1 MKKFKFIII
10 VLFSFLINSYSL
22 NAAEVKG
29 DADVYK
35 VLMHKVELCTGYTV
49 GDFDDTSTSTT
60 QCQNA
65 VVIGESTAGV
75 EVDIASVVEGA
86 TAGTFG
92 NPALLPLGETY
103 THMRVHINRKMTI
116 RTTEAIDTT
125 ESDDTDNCLTI
136 TTTDEMYGSEEDASR
151 TEAARKY
158 THKPAVA
165 EGGTRAEMTLYMT
178 NGRQSDE
185 GSGNDFKQCKNA
197 ACTNAE
203 VDDAGWFYPAVAS
216 GGKLVSAVAMQ
227 TMRSTVSSDQVAL
240 IYPLSS
246 PFTVSLIPPTI
257 DMAFATKDSIVA
269 EEVKKGAGTGFC
281 RFSISEPKVT
291 ITIQ

>member
-1 MKKFKFIII
+1 MKIFKFLFI
-10 VLFSFLINSYSL
+10 VLFSLIMSFSL

-35 VLMHKVELCTGYTV
+35 ILMHKVELCTGHTA

-75 EVDIASVVEGA
+75 EVDIASVAAGA
-86 TAGTFG
+86 VAGNFG
-92 NPALLPLGETY
+92 NPTLLPLGEVY

-116 RTTEAIDTT
+116 RTAAAIDTT
-125 ESDDTDNCLTI
+125 SSDDTDNCVTI
-136 TTTDEMYGSEEDASR
+136 TTTDAMYGSGEDASR
-151 TEAARKY
+151 TEANRKY

-178 NGRQSDE
+178 DGKQQGE
-185 GSGNDFKQCKNA
+185 MSGNDEYQQCKDA

-203 VDDAGWFYPAVAS
+203 VDNAGWNYPATAS
-216 GGKLVSAVAMQ
+216 QLVSAKAMQ
-227 TMRSTVSSDQVAL
+227 TMRDTVSTDQVAL
-240 IYPLSS
+240 IYALSS
-246 PFTVSLIPPTI
+246 PYTVGLISPTI
-257 DMAFATKDSIVA
+257 DMAFGTQDSIVA

-281 RFSISEPKVT
+281 RFSINEPIVT
-291 ITIQ
+291 ITIK

>member
-1 MKKFKFIII
+1 MKIFKFLII
-10 VLFSFLINSYSL
+10 VLFSLIINSFSL

-35 VLMHKVELCTGYTV
+35 VLMHKVELCTGHTA

-75 EVDIASVVEGA
+75 EVDIASVDAGA
-86 TAGTFG
+86 VAGTFG

-103 THMRVHINRKMTI
+103 THARFHINRKMTL
-116 RTTEAIDTT
+116 RTAAAIDTT
-125 ESDDTDNCLTI
+125 SSDDTDNCVTI
-136 TTTDEMYGSEEDASR
+136 TTTDAMYGSGEDSSR
-151 TEAARKY
+151 TEANRKY

-203 VDDAGWFYPAVAS
+203 VDDAGWNYPAVANQ
-216 GGKLVSAVAMQ
+216 LVSAVAMQ
-227 TMRSTVSSDQVAL
+227 TMRSTVSTDQVAL

-246 PFTVSLIPPTI
+246 PFTVSLIAPTI

-269 EEVKKGAGTGFC
+269 EQVQDDSANKFC
-281 RFSISEPKVT
+281 RFSISEPIVT
-291 ITIQ
+291 ITIK

>member
-1 MKKFKFIII
+1 
-10 VLFSFLINSYSL
+10 
-22 NAAEVKG
+22 
-29 DADVYK
+29 
-35 VLMHKVELCTGYTV
+35 V

-65 VVIGESTAGV
+65 VVIGENTAGV

-103 THMRVHINRKMTI
+103 THMRFHINRKMII

-125 ESDDTDNCLTI
+125 SSDDTDNCVTI
-136 TTTDEMYGSEEDASR
+136 NTTDEMYGSGEDSSR
-151 TEAARKY
+151 TEANRKY

-165 EGGTRAEMTLYMT
+165 EGGTRAEMALYMT
-178 NGRQSDE
+178 NGIQDDE
-185 GSGNDFKQCKNA
+185 SSSGDEYKQCKDA
-197 ACTNAE
+197 ACTNAKVE
-203 VDDAGWFYPAVAS
+203 GAGWTYASDAGP
-216 GGKLVSAVAMQ
+216 LVSAVAMQ

-257 DMAFATKDSIVA
+257 DMAFATQDSIVA
-269 EEVKKGAGTGFC
+269 EEVKKGTGTGFC
-281 RFSISEPKVT
+281 RFSIAEPKVT
-291 ITIQ
+291 ITIK

>member
-1 MKKFKFIII
+1 M
-10 VLFSFLINSYSL
+10 

-35 VLMHKVELCTGYTV
+35 VLMHKVELCTGHTV

-75 EVDIASVVEGA
+75 EVDIASVSSGA
-86 TAGTFG
+86 VAGAFG
-92 NPALLPLGETY
+92 NPTLLPLGETY

-116 RTTEAIDTT
+116 RTAAAIDTT

-136 TTTDEMYGSEEDASR
+136 TTTDAMYGSGEDASR
-151 TEAARKY
+151 TEANRKY

-178 NGRQSDE
+178 NGQQAGD
-185 GSGNDFKQCKNA
+185 NQNTYKQCKDA
-197 ACTNAE
+197 TCTNAE
-203 VDDAGWFYPAVAS
+203 VDDAQWNYPADAS
-216 GGKLVSAVAMQ
+216 SLVSAVAMQ
-227 TMRSTVSSDQVAL
+227 TMRSTVSTDQVAL
-240 IYPLSS
+240 IYALSS
-246 PFTVSLIPPTI
+246 PFTVGLISPSV
-257 DMAFATKDSIVA
+257 DMAFGTQNSVVA
-269 EEVKKGAGTGFC
+269 EEVADDSGNKFC
-281 RFSISEPKVT
+281 RFSIEEPKVT
-291 ITIQ
+291 ITIK